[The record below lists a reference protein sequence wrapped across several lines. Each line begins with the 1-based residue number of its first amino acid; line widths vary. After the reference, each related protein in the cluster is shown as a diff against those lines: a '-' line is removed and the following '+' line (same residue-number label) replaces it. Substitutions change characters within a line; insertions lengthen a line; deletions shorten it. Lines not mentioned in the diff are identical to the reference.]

1 MMLMPYFME
10 NPEWYTEEQVGDP
23 YYDGHVEYKLTDKAP
38 QKARESFE
46 EYQRMQKKRIASDGK
61 IVSF

>member
-10 NPEWYTEEQVGDP
+10 NPEWYIEEQVGDH

-46 EYQRMQKKRIASDGK
+46 EYQCMQKNRIAPDGK
-61 IVSF
+61 IVLY